1 MSSELALIIFIMNV
15 SMFLLVQYLQEKKMN
30 RIKYKKYRLLQI
42 STYDNLMKKDKIW
55 NTLNVREKWKS
66 IFNINRKLQKI
77 NFNKNGET
85 IGEKNV

>member
-1 MSSELALIIFIMNV
+1 
-15 SMFLLVQYLQEKKMN
+15 MN

-85 IGEKNV
+85 IGEKND